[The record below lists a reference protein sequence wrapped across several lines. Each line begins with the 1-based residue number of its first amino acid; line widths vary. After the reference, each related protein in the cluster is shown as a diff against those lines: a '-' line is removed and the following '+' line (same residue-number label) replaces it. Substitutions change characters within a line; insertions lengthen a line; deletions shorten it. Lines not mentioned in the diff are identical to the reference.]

1 MTALPAPKPTPNQ
14 RRPAERSPRWSLR
27 EVRLPQR
34 KMASIPFVLSL
45 GVLLALGMVG
55 LLLLNT
61 ALQEQGFA
69 VQDRQKAAAQL
80 GYKVAALETE
90 VTEARSSAGLAV
102 AAAKLGMVP
111 NPYPV
116 YLSLPSGDIIGNP
129 TRMTGNELPDV
140 RYRTPEELAKIAQQR
155 EEDLARAQAEAE
167 AKKAEAEA
175 RKAEAAAKKAQAEAD
190 KKAAAEKKAAQKKAE
205 AEKKAAEKK
214 KAASD
219 AKAAQKK
226 TDKKKESGR

>member
-14 RRPAERSPRWSLR
+14 RRPEEPSPRWSLR

-61 ALQEQGFA
+61 ALQEQGFV
-69 VQDRQKAAAQL
+69 VQNRQKAAAQL

-116 YLSLPSGDIIGNP
+116 YLSLPDGDIIGNP

-140 RYRTPEELAKIAQQR
+140 RYRTPEE
-155 EEDLARAQAEAE
+155 D
-167 AKKAEAEA
+167 
-175 RKAEAAAKKAQAEAD
+175 RK
-190 KKAAAEKKAAQKKAE
+190 
-205 AEKKAAEKK
+205 
-214 KAASD
+214 SVV
-219 AKAAQKK
+219 
-226 TDKKKESGR
+226 